1 MDAVSVGQC
10 RKRGRGF
17 VVLVGPGPWSLTSNR
32 RTFGRGFGLSFLET
46 NDIKGLLVA
55 SFANDSS

>member
-1 MDAVSVGQC
+1 M
-10 RKRGRGF
+10 
-17 VVLVGPGPWSLTSNR
+17 VLVGPGPWSLTSNR